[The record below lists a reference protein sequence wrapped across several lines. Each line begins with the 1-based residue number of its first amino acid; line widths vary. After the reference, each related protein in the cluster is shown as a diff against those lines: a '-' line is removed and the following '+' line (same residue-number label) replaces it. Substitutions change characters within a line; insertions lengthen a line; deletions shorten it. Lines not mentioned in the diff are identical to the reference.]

1 MGFFFKSHMLYAKFY
16 DHLGKNLLLVII
28 YVFNFKQNW
37 IKPMHKDGGFFLVK
51 QMFHHANSL
60 EIITVIESSVG
71 PQ

>member
-1 MGFFFKSHMLYAKFY
+1 MLYAKFY
-16 DHLGKNLLLVII
+16 DHLGKNLLLVLI

-37 IKPMHKDGGFFLVK
+37 IKPMHKDAVFFFLVK